1 MTTTAI
7 ILDVITAAALIA
19 FTVVGAQ
26 RGFFRT
32 VAGLLTVIL
41 ALTGAQL
48 FTAWAAPH
56 VSGVLQPVI
65 ERRVERKVNAALGGD
80 PSAAVTPR
88 EPQIGASRPDVS
100 AEEQRGAEEESEIQ
114 RLLRAIGVDEKLL
127 QRLGDSAREKVRDTG
142 VSVATAV
149 VQSVAGSVIRAL
161 LFLLSFAVLLILL
174 KLLCRVLDLALK
186 LPVLRSMNGLA
197 GAAVGLLEGV
207 LALLLAIWL
216 LRRFGV
222 SFETP
227 AVEGTY
233 ILSRFTSLNPLAFLA
248 SAGTAG

>member
-41 ALTGAQL
+41 ALAGAQL

-65 ERRVERKVNAALGGD
+65 ERRVERKVDAALGSD

-88 EPQIGASRPDVS
+88 EPQIGASRPDAS
-100 AEEQRGAEEESEIQ
+100 EEEQRGAEEESEIQ

-149 VQSVAGSVIRAL
+149 VQSVAESVIRAL
-161 LFLLSFAVLLILL
+161 LFLLSFAVLLLLL

>member
-7 ILDVITAAALIA
+7 ILDIVAAAVLIA
-19 FTVVGAQ
+19 FAVMGAH

-32 VAGLLTVIL
+32 VASLLAVIL
-41 ALTGAQL
+41 ALVGAQI

-65 ERRVERKVNAALGGD
+65 ERRVERKVDAALGGD
-80 PSAAVTPR
+80 SVTVTPQ
-88 EPQIGASRPDVS
+88 EPQIGSTRTDAGG
-100 AEEQRGAEEESEIQ
+100 EAEEESEIQ
-114 RLLRAIGVDEKLL
+114 RLLRAIGVDEALF
-127 QRLGDSAREKVRDTG
+127 QRLGEAAREKIRDTG
-142 VSVATAV
+142 VTVAAAV
-149 VQSVAGSVIRAL
+149 VQSVAESVIRAL
-161 LFLLSFAVLLILL
+161 LFLLSFAVLLLLL
-174 KLLCRVLDLALK
+174 KLLAKVLDLALK

-197 GAAVGLLEGV
+197 GALTGLVEGALTLFLAV
-207 LALLLAIWL
+207 WL

-233 ILSRFTSLNPLAFLA
+233 LLSFFTSHTPLSALA
-248 SAGTAG
+248 AVGTRG

>member
-7 ILDVITAAALIA
+7 ILDIAAAAVLIA
-19 FTVVGAQ
+19 FTVMGAH

-32 VAGLLTVIL
+32 VASLLAVIL
-41 ALTGAQL
+41 ALVGAQI

-65 ERRVERKVNAALGGD
+65 ERRVERKVDAALGGD
-80 PSAAVTPR
+80 SITVTPQ
-88 EPQIGASRPDVS
+88 EPQIGSTRPD
-100 AEEQRGAEEESEIQ
+100 AGGEAEESEIQ
-114 RLLRAIGVDEKLL
+114 RLLRAIGVDEALF
-127 QRLGDSAREKVRDTG
+127 QRLGEAAREKIRDTG
-142 VSVATAV
+142 VTVAAAV
-149 VQSVAGSVIRAL
+149 VQSVAESVIRAL
-161 LFLLSFAVLLILL
+161 LFLLSFVVLLLLL
-174 KLLCRVLDLALK
+174 KLLAKVLDLALK

-197 GAAVGLLEGV
+197 GALAGLVEGA
-207 LALLLAIWL
+207 LALFLAVWL

-233 ILSRFTSLNPLAFLA
+233 LLSFFTSHTPLSALA
-248 SAGTAG
+248 AVGTRG

>member
-7 ILDVITAAALIA
+7 ILDIVAAAVLIA
-19 FTVVGAQ
+19 FAVMGAH

-32 VAGLLTVIL
+32 VASLFIVIL
-41 ALTGAQL
+41 ALVGAQI

-65 ERRVERKVNAALGGD
+65 ERRVERKVDAALGGD
-80 PSAAVTPR
+80 SSAVTPQ
-88 EPQIGASRPDVS
+88 EPQIGSTRPDTDEE
-100 AEEQRGAEEESEIQ
+100 AERQAEEESEIQ
-114 RLLRAIGVDEKLL
+114 RLLRAIGVDEALF
-127 QRLGDSAREKVRDTG
+127 QRLGEAAREKIRDTG
-142 VSVATAV
+142 VTVAVAV
-149 VQSVAGSVIRAL
+149 VQSVAESVIRAL
-161 LFLLSFAVLLILL
+161 LFLLSFVVLLLLL
-174 KLLCRVLDLALK
+174 KRLAKVLDLALK

-197 GAAVGLLEGV
+197 GALAGLVEGA
-207 LALLLAIWL
+207 LALFLAVWL

-233 ILSRFTSLNPLAFLA
+233 LLSFFTSHTPLSALA
-248 SAGTAG
+248 SVGTRG